1 MRRVGASTGS
11 AARIQELVVVKAD
24 AQSEIWDYW
33 VTIKE
38 RAPLCKTSPEALTRR
53 NTLRIPAALNF
64 YRGFNVKSARREDSR
79 THAFL

>member
-11 AARIQELVVVKAD
+11 VAHIQELVVVKAD
-24 AQSEIWDYW
+24 AQSEIWDYG

-38 RAPLCKTSPEALTRR
+38 RALSVRPFQKHTQM
-53 NTLRIPAALNF
+53 RILAVLNF
-64 YRGFNVKSARREDSR
+64 YRVLNVKSPRREDSR